1 MTRRSILILASLLAA
16 AVFAGSASAFK
27 SAPGKRAAAKGAV
40 ICPVMEAPV
49 AHPAKAPF
57 LMVNNER
64 VPVCCPGCI
73 GEIKKHPAKYLKKVK
88 DPVSGKPFALTAKS
102 PRMEHQGALFLF
114 ANAKTH
120 KTFHAHPGK
129 FHKAHAGH
137 NPHKGHNSPGK
148 HEGHDNHGKHTG
160 HDKAKVR
167 K

>member
-1 MTRRSILILASLLAA
+1 MTRRLIILSATLLATI
-16 AVFAGSASAFK
+16 VLGGSASADK
-27 SAPGKRAAAKGAV
+27 KANAKGAV

-49 AHPAKAPF
+49 AHPAKAPA

-73 GEIKKHPAKYLKKVK
+73 DEIKKHPAKYLKKAK
-88 DPVSGKPFALTAKS
+88 DPVSGKPFTLTAKS

-114 ANAKTH
+114 ANAQTR

-129 FHKAHAGH
+129 FHKVHADNGL
-137 NPHKGHNSPGK
+137 HKGHDS
-148 HEGHDNHGKHTG
+148 HGKHKG
-160 HDKAKVR
+160 HDKAKAG